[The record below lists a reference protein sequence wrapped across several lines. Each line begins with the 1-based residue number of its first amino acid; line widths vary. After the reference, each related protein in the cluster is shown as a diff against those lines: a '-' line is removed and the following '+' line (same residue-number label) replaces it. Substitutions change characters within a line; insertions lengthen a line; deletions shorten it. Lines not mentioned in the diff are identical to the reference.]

1 MDMALNVLQMM
12 AGNGNK
18 YIRACH
24 SLLTKIKSSIR
35 TRNSPNPEDN
45 DDQVQARN
53 QEQSNNNG
61 MSTESS
67 IAAEL
72 PHDQG
77 QAFNL
82 DFEGDPGL
90 WTEVLDS
97 IDIDMDRQWVEATL
111 LRGQQLQEID
121 QLM

>member
-45 DDQVQARN
+45 DDQVQARD

-90 WTEVLDS
+90 
-97 IDIDMDRQWVEATL
+97 
-111 LRGQQLQEID
+111 
-121 QLM
+121 